1 MVAGTEDGEDGLLS
15 GSLEPNSSNLLTPS
29 NGDALP
35 QESMSNMHLK
45 RKDAKAPLVVTEVR
59 RSVRLKGRHRVIRGI
74 LAPAKSEL

>member
-1 MVAGTEDGEDGLLS
+1 MVVGTEDGEDGLLS

-59 RSVRLKGRHRVIRGI
+59 RSVRLKGKTQGYKGNSCPSKV
-74 LAPAKSEL
+74 